1 MTRNSIK
8 TGARERRTLLEM
20 PYLFSFRPTLMVKR
34 ITEAFD
40 SLAEFFSNDGVT
52 ELAIVW
58 LT

>member
-8 TGARERRTLLEM
+8 TGERERRTLLEM
-20 PYLFSFRPTLMVKR
+20 PYLFSFRLTLMVKR

-40 SLAEFFSNDGVT
+40 SIAEFFSNDGVT
-52 ELAIVW
+52 ELVIVW